1 MGSLNSPFTIKKRLA
16 FVCMAIVLMGRECHF
31 AIRAGADGGIG
42 NMKGFNLRRQRRA
55 IHLRHSKEINQI
67 NILSF

>member
-1 MGSLNSPFTIKKRLA
+1 
-16 FVCMAIVLMGRECHF
+16 MAIVLMGRECHF

-42 NMKGFNLRRQRRA
+42 NMMGFNLRRQRRA